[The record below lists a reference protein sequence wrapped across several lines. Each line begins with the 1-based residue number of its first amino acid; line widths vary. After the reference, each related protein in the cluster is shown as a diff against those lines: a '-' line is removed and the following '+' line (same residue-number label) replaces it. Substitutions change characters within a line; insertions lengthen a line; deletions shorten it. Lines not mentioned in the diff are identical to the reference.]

1 MTNLKVFDMVR
12 FDKTVTFV
20 TVSKRAAYDIIFNGR
35 IQVFIGCYKEVSSG
49 FDRTKSKDMA
59 VDHKYACD
67 SIYCC
72 GAVGI

>member
-35 IQVFIGCYKEVSSG
+35 IQVFIGCYKEVSSE
-49 FDRTKSKDMA
+49 FDRTKS
-59 VDHKYACD
+59 
-67 SIYCC
+67 
-72 GAVGI
+72 